1 MAKIERKYLAH
12 YLDAKPNNTTPE
24 WVRLGKDLEEL
35 SVELSP
41 ATETKTNILGETST
55 TVSSYEVSA
64 SVEPF
69 YADMGDALFDLL
81 QGIIDD
87 RKTLDDCKT
96 SYLEVQ
102 TWNGTGGSYVA
113 YKETAVLEVTSY
125 GGDTTGYA
133 IPFTIHPQGDRVKG
147 TFNPTTKTFTAGTAP
162 ARGESVDE

>member
-12 YLDAKPNNTTPE
+12 YLDAKPSGTAPE
-24 WVRLGKDLEEL
+24 WTRLGKDLEEL

-41 ATETKTNILGETST
+41 SVETKNNILGETST
-55 TVSSYEVSA
+55 IVSSYEVSA

-69 YADMGDALFDLL
+69 YADKDDPLYEML
-81 QGIIDD
+81 QGIVDG
-87 RKTLDDCKT
+87 RKTLDECKT

-102 TWNGTGGSYVA
+102 TWDGTGGSYTA

-133 IPFTIHPQGDRVKG
+133 IPFTIHLQGDRVKG
-147 TFNPTTKTFTAGTAP
+147 TFNPATKTFTV
-162 ARGESVDE
+162 GENVDE